1 MALRGAR
8 KTRKA
13 ISVTGGAAKPGAA
26 ITGWTAEVFVP
37 YALLEPLGN
46 VPPRPKTRWRA
57 NFYRCDYDDGPAAG
71 TGSRVGPSFHEFEK
85 FGVLEFQ

>member
-1 MALRGAR
+1 M
-8 KTRKA
+8 K
-13 ISVTGGAAKPGAA
+13 SGGD

-57 NFYRCDYDDGPAAG
+57 NFYRVDYDDGQGIGWDWCARRPELPRVQQVRRAG
-71 TGSRVGPSFHEFEK
+71 V
-85 FGVLEFQ
+85 